1 MLIEKDYR
9 GKEAT
14 MAYNNMTFSVP
25 DNLYIIGMM
34 NTADRSLAMID
45 YALRRRFSFFEM
57 ESGFNSDGFA
67 SYQNALHNETFDELI
82 QKIRELNADIRRD
95 PSLGKGFCIGHSYFC
110 GMKNPEECT
119 EEWMES
125 VVDYDILP
133 MLEEYWFDDESKLQR
148 WENILHG
155 VFQ

>member
-25 DNLYIIGMM
+25 D
-34 NTADRSLAMID
+34 
-45 YALRRRFSFFEM
+45 
-57 ESGFNSDGFA
+57 
-67 SYQNALHNETFDELI
+67 ETFNELI
-82 QKIRELNADIRRD
+82 QKIRELNGDIRRD

-133 MLEEYWFDDESKLQR
+133 MLEEYWFDDESKFQR